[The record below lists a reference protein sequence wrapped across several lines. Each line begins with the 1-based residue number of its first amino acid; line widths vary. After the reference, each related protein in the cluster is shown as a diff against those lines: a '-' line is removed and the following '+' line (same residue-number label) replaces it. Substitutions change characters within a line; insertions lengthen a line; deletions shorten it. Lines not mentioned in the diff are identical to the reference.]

1 MFYFYSNLNLS
12 LEELFGSRF
21 LEIPIGILLSL
32 PFLDFPLLSEFF
44 RAIGFPRAT
53 GWGELQFVRTF

>member
-32 PFLDFPLLSEFF
+32 PFLDFPLLIGILSELSN
-44 RAIGFPRAT
+44 FP
-53 GWGELQFVRTF
+53 EL